1 MSSTT
6 RLALLFFGASFL
18 LALGMSGADMGKAP
32 WYVSRASG
40 LVSFVLLSASVVFG
54 LLISTKASDGLFS
67 RPLVF
72 EVHQFTSVLTLS
84 MLGLHAGSLLFDGF
98 LNFTPGS
105 ILIPFEGPYRPFWV
119 GLGII
124 GAWSTAI
131 VTGSFWARKQ
141 LGQKNWRRLHYLSFL
156 AWLLSLVHGFTAGT
170 DSQLAPVFW
179 MYVLSAAA
187 VAGLL
192 TYRIGGVIAPAPA
205 PSRARPLPTTA
216 EARQRAR

>member
-18 LALGMSGADMGKAP
+18 LAVGMSGIDMGKGP

-40 LVSFVLLSASVVFG
+40 LVSFVLLTGSVLFG
-54 LLISTKASDGLFS
+54 LLISTKAADGLFS
-67 RPLVF
+67 RLLVL

-98 LNFTPGS
+98 LRFTPGD
-105 ILIPFEGPYRPFWV
+105 ILVPLTSPYRPFWT

-124 GAWSTAI
+124 AAWSTAI
-131 VTGSFWARKQ
+131 VTGSFWARKR
-141 LGQKNWRRLHYLSFL
+141 LRQKTWRRLHYLSFA

-170 DSQLAPVFW
+170 DSQLTPVFW
-179 MYVLSAAA
+179 MYVVSAAA
-187 VAGLL
+187 VTGLL

-205 PSRARPLPTTA
+205 PSRARPLPSTA
-216 EARQRAR
+216 EAR